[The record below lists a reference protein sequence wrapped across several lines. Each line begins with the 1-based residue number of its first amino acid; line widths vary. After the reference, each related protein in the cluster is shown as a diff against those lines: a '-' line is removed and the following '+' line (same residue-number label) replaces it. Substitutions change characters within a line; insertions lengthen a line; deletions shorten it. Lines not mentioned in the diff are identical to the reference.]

1 MRDGDG
7 RGRDLVREVER
18 GLAVVLVAA
27 NLELLA
33 IALETR
39 RDAGSI
45 KV

>member
-7 RGRDLVREVER
+7 RGRELARELER
-18 GLAVVLVAA
+18 GLVVAVVAA
-27 NLELLA
+27 DLELLA

>member
-7 RGRDLVREVER
+7 CGRDLAREFER
-18 GLAVVLVAA
+18 DLAVAVVATA
-27 NLELLA
+27 LELLA